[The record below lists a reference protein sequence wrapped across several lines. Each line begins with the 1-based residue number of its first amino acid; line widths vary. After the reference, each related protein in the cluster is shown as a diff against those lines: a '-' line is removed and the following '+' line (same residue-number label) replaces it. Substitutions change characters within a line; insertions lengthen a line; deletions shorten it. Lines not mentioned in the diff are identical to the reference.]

1 MDWPGC
7 HLLMFIFSLL
17 LTLCAQ
23 SEIGRYDTKELT
35 YGFGGRGLRI
45 TVDLGTVACT
55 DTWFESGRYRCDIQG
70 LARRKGDGHSVEFR
84 LNAILLF

>member
-1 MDWPGC
+1 
-7 HLLMFIFSLL
+7 MFIFSLL